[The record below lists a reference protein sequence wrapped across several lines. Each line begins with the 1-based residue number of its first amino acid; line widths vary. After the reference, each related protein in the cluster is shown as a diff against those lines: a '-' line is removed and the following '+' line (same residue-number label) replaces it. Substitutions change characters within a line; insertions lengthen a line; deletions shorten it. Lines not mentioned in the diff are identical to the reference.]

1 MGEEKEILFK
11 VLAVSHLTLAKFCLT
26 PSFLKRR
33 YNHMHSPCNQFMR
46 ANWEA
51 IVCIRSRRVEEWKNY
66 KKRNQLSIGLASFR
80 YYC

>member
-26 PSFLKRR
+26 PSFLKLR
-33 YNHMHSPCNQFMR
+33 YNHMHSPYNQFMR

-51 IVCIRSRRVEEWKNY
+51 IVCSRTGRVEESL
-66 KKRNQLSIGLASFR
+66 KKK
-80 YYC
+80 